1 MQIQLIT
8 NYQIPPLIYILL
20 SYYLFELNKIY
31 LKQSKKQKIELSIKI
46 LIENNNKNRI
56 NYLLLLLFVVIEIA
70 PEPISKINPIVKT
83 TKKIKAILNPK
94 VLTLYK
100 VTAIGNNNNISKS
113 KIKNN
118 IATT

>member
-31 LKQSKKQKIELSIKI
+31 LKQSKKPKIKI

-100 VTAIGNNNNISKS
+100 VTAIGNNNNISKLF
-113 KIKNN
+113 INN
-118 IATT
+118 

>member
-1 MQIQLIT
+1 M
-8 NYQIPPLIYILL
+8 
-20 SYYLFELNKIY
+20 
-31 LKQSKKQKIELSIKI
+31 
-46 LIENNNKNRI
+46 
-56 NYLLLLLFVVIEIA
+56 A
-70 PEPISKINPIVKT
+70 PEPISKINPIVNT

>member
-1 MQIQLIT
+1 M
-8 NYQIPPLIYILL
+8 N
-20 SYYLFELNKIY
+20 SV
-31 LKQSKKQKIELSIKI
+31 
-46 LIENNNKNRI
+46 NN
-56 NYLLLLLFVVIEIA
+56 NYLLWLLWVVIDMA
-70 PEPISKINPIVKT
+70 PEPISNINPIVNT

-118 IATT
+118 IATI